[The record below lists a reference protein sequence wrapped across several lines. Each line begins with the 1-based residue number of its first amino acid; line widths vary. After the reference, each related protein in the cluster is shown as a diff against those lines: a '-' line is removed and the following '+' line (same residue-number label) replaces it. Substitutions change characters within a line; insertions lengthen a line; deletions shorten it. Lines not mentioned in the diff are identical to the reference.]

1 MQDTDIPKNKVIIIG
16 GDHHNGLGLARIFGI
31 NGKKVIS
38 VVISAKKRS
47 WMATSK
53 YVEHH
58 VVCKTEKEGLDY
70 ILEKYSEETLKPFII
85 PYSDRAALELDLRLN
100 QFKEKFY
107 VPSINGEQG
116 RIASLMDKDAQY
128 KWAME
133 HGIKMAK
140 SSTIDL
146 NQFDF
151 QKNDFEFPCILKPN
165 CSVNGEKLDI
175 VICQNQMDL
184 QENLKILKEKGYTS
198 IFLQD
203 YLKIDYEIDAFG
215 GIASCGKMS
224 FFPHKIIRRW
234 PQNTGTSSFTQ
245 VVVDDE
251 VLSFGNTIISYLKSE
266 GFQGLYD
273 VEFFKIKNNFYLNE
287 INFRNS
293 GSGFRAISQCF
304 FYAYDWFCN
313 TLKGDNCEIVL
324 SYPKKKLY
332 TMTEYTDVRYLR
344 KGASLFGWIK
354 DLMKSKSF
362 ALVKRSDMKPFFF
375 KIIYRI

>member
-1 MQDTDIPKNKVIIIG
+1 MQSTNIPENKVIIIG
-16 GDHHNGLGLARIFGI
+16 GDHHNGLGLARIFGL
-31 NGKKVIS
+31 NGKKVFA
-38 VVISAKKRS
+38 VVISDKKRS

-70 ILEKYSEETLKPFII
+70 ILENYSEETLKPFII
-85 PYSDRAALELDLRLN
+85 PYSDRAALELDLHLN

-107 VPSINGEQG
+107 VPSINGIQG
-116 RIASLMDKDAQY
+116 KIASLMDKDAQY

-140 SSTIDL
+140 SATIDL
-146 NQFDF
+146 TDFDF
-151 QKNDFEFPCILKPN
+151 QKIDFDFPCILKPN
-165 CSVNGEKLDI
+165 CSVNGKKLDI

-184 QENLKILKEKGYTS
+184 LANLKILKEKGYTS
-198 IFLQD
+198 IFLQE
-203 YLKIDYEIDAFG
+203 YLKIDYEVDAFG
-215 GIASCGKMS
+215 GVSSQGNMS

-251 VLSFGNTIISYLKSE
+251 VLSFGNTIISYLRSE

-273 VEFFKIKNNFYLNE
+273 IEFFKIKDNFYLNE

-293 GSGFRAISQCF
+293 GSGFRAVSQCF
-304 FYAYDWFCN
+304 FYAYDWFYD
-313 TLKGDNCEIVL
+313 TLKGHTREMDL
-324 SYPKKKLY
+324 SYPKKNIY

-344 KGASLFGWIK
+344 KGVSLIGWIK
-354 DLMKSKSF
+354 DLMKSRGF
-362 ALVKRSDMKPFFF
+362 ALVKKGDMKPLLF
-375 KIIYRI
+375 KIIHRV